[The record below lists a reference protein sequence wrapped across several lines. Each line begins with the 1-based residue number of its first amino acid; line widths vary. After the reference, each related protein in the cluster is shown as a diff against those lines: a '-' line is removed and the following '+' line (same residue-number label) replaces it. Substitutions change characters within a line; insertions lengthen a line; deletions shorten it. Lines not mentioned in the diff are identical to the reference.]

1 MMKKVLLT
9 LLVSALGTVAAFAQN
24 VTGQVQDSQREAV
37 IGAGVIVVGQSGGA
51 ITDLDG
57 RYSITAKPGDIL
69 EFSAIGYQTTRVTI
83 GTSSVV
89 DVILP
94 DDINLLDEAI
104 VTGYG
109 SVSRKNLTTAIAKVE
124 ADKVDKVATANMNQM
139 LMGRAAGLQATM
151 QSAQP
156 GGGVS
161 VTIRGGGTP
170 IYVVDGIV
178 MPGDALVGSSGGTVT
193 TMPSSINRAGLA
205 GINPEDIESIEVL
218 KDASASIYGV
228 NAANG
233 VILIT
238 TKKGR
243 EGKLRVTYDGAY
255 SLVTL
260 YPYME
265 MLSGKDYM
273 TYVNKF
279 QMERYLYNNKMGAYG
294 PNAYDGNAPVTFSDA
309 QIAAA
314 TTDTNWIDYV
324 LRNGHI
330 HNHNL
335 TINGGTERV
344 KYYVSGNF
352 FQQEGNVQNND
363 MQRFIIRSNVSAKLA
378 DFITVSSNLNFN
390 KSVNHNGT
398 VGSSSQG
405 RGAQAGGMIIAALS
419 YPNYVPVKDENGN
432 YSTWS
437 YYPNAVAMLDM
448 TDQSNQTLFTANF
461 NADVDIV
468 KNMLKFKAMYGFNI
482 ENDKRSCYIPS
493 TVFFD
498 GLFRSRG
505 SVVTSERY
513 YDSMEATL
521 NFDHKFFDALQ
532 VNAMAGV
539 GRYTTDNEGLGVAY
553 TDTYDAIQNYNIAA
567 ASGVVSPSSW
577 KRASE
582 KRSFFSTLSLDLL
595 DRYVLAGTLRRDGT
609 DKFFPGHKYSWF
621 PSISGAW
628 KIYNEGFMKGISWI
642 NMLKLRASIGVTGS
656 DTITDELY
664 SAYSPNS
671 TLVKFD
677 QNTTTFV
684 PVYLSSQEYSDITW
698 QKTIMKNIGLDFVVL
713 DNRLSGSFDIFANDI
728 TDMLTY
734 GNTSALDI
742 MGSKPINYGH
752 IRRHGWDATITS
764 QNIVKHD
771 FNWSSTLTLS
781 RYKAYWIEREPNYT
795 YGNDYQIRENEPTS
809 ISYFYETDGFILPD
823 KSNMPSYQPEGWQ
836 DPGQPVIVDQNG
848 DGTITIDDIVHK
860 DGFPTLYL
868 GFGNTFQY
876 KNWDL
881 DIFMYSQLGVVKGNT
896 LSSWSSINDIYN
908 AERNQS
914 IYVKDIY
921 HSTDNY
927 KDAKYPGIANAL
939 MASAPLPGNCG
950 TDLGREKADFLRVRN
965 ITLGYNFNT
974 RRLGIGNVCNA
985 LRLYFDVQNPFTF
998 TSFRVFDPEINTYGN
1013 AGGKANGGEYPM
1025 TRSWSFGLKVSFN

>member
-1 MMKKVLLT
+1 MLAALTVQAQQVTIQGTITDSNHEPLGGAVVL
-9 LLVSALGTVAAFAQN
+9 VVEDPSV
-24 VTGQVQDSQREAV
+24 GQVADASGNYSIKASKGQTLRFTSLGYKDVSV
-37 IGAGVIVVGQSGGA
+37 VVG
-51 ITDLDG
+51 D
-57 RYSITAKPGDIL
+57 
-69 EFSAIGYQTTRVTI
+69 QTRINV
-83 GTSSVV
+83 S
-89 DVILP
+89 LP
-94 DDINLLDEAI
+94 DDQNLLEEAI
-104 VTGYG
+104 ATGYG

-178 MPGDALVGSSGGTVT
+178 MPSDALSGATGGTIT
-193 TMPSSINRAGLA
+193 TMPSSVNRSGLA

-238 TKKGR
+238 TKKGSQ
-243 EGKLRVTYDGAY
+243 GSFRVTYDGAY
-255 SLVTL
+255 SIVSL

-265 MLSGKDYM
+265 MLSGKDFM

-279 QMERYLYNNKMGAYG
+279 QMEKYLYNNKMEAYG
-294 PNAYDGNAPVTFSDA
+294 PNPYDGKATLTFSPE

-314 TTDTNWIDYV
+314 THDTDWIGQV
-324 LRNGHI
+324 IRNGHI
-330 HNHNL
+330 NSHNL
-335 TINGGTERV
+335 TVQGGTDKV
-344 KYYVSGNF
+344 TYYVSGNF

-363 MQRFIIRSNVSAKLA
+363 MRRFIIRSNVSAKITN
-378 DFITVSSNLNFN
+378 FIKLSSNLNYN
-390 KSVNHNGT
+390 KVNNNNGT

-419 YPNYVPVKDENGN
+419 YPNYIPIKDESGK
-432 YSTWS
+432 YTTWS
-437 YYPNAVAMLDM
+437 YYPNAVSMRDM
-448 TDQSNQTLFTANF
+448 IDKGNQDAFTANF
-461 NADVDIV
+461 NADIDIV
-468 KNMLKFKAMYGFNI
+468 KNMLTFKTMYGFNL
-482 ENDKRSCYIPS
+482 ENNKRSCYIPS

-498 GLFRSRG
+498 GMFRSRG
-505 SVVTSERY
+505 SVETSRRY
-513 YDSMEATL
+513 YNSLEATL
-521 NFDHKFFDALQ
+521 NFNHKFLNALQ

-539 GRYTTDNEGLGVAY
+539 GQYKTNYEGLGVAY
-553 TDTYDAIQNYNIAA
+553 TDTYDPIQNYNIAA
-567 ASGVVSPSSW
+567 ASGVISPSSW
-577 KRASE
+577 KKESE

-595 DRYVLAGTLRRDGT
+595 DRYVVAGTVRRDGT
-609 DKFFPGHKYSWF
+609 DKFFPGSKYSWF
-621 PSISGAW
+621 PSVSVAW
-628 KIYNEGFMKGISWI
+628 KIFNEKFMKDISWI

-656 DTITDELY
+656 DTITDALY
-664 SAYSPNS
+664 SAFS
-671 TLVKFD
+671 TSDNLVKFD
-677 QNTTTFV
+677 ENTTTFV
-684 PVYLSSQEYSDITW
+684 PVYISAKDYPNITW
-698 QKTIMKNIGLDFVVL
+698 QKTIMKDAGLDFVIL
-713 DNRLSGSFDIFANDI
+713 DNRVSGSFDYFVNDI

-734 GNTSALDI
+734 GNTSPLDI
-742 MGSKPINYGH
+742 FASQPINYGH
-752 IRRHGWDATITS
+752 IRRQGWDASLNT

-771 FNWSSTLTLS
+771 FTWSSSLTLS
-781 RYKAYWIEREPNYT
+781 RNRAYWIEREPNYT
-795 YGNDYQIRENEPTS
+795 YGNEYQIRRHEPTS

-823 KSNMPSYQPEGWQ
+823 KSNMPDTQPEGWR
-836 DPGQPVIVDQNG
+836 DPGQPIIVDKNG
-848 DGTITIDDIVHK
+848 DGKITIEDIVHK
-860 DGFPTLYL
+860 EGFPKLYL
-868 GFGNTFQY
+868 GFGNTFTY

-896 LSSWSSINDIYN
+896 LSTWASISDIYN
-908 AERNQS
+908 GERNQS

-927 KDAKYPGIANAL
+927 KHAKYPGIANAL
-939 MASAPLPGNCG
+939 MASSPLPGNCG

-974 RRLGIGNVCNA
+974 RQMGNFWKNISA

-998 TSFRVFDPEINTYGN
+998 TKFRVFDPEINTWGN

-1025 TRSWSFGLKVSFN
+1025 TRTWSLGLKVSF